1 MSESAPELLLV
12 NARLVLALVSALACG
27 VTTFSRITPPPCC
40 RLRRLQFVHAL
51 PILSGDQ
58 DYRTMARPHH
68 SYRPAAS
75 LHFVGDCRQIL
86 GLADRLLFHTTKY
99 VRHTAR
105 YEGGRHP
112 ASVWATPI
120 STAHVAKRQH
130 LAAWGWP
137 YSGPRAPGVSGVNA
151 GESLGPCRASCRER
165 QQVRGPVV
173 LAPKGRSGTLTRKRS
188 LVQIQYGP
196 RHFSKT
202 RLVAETWMG
211 ASDLPFWR
219 FVAGQSTSHGGLN
232 GRFYPA

>member
-27 VTTFSRITPPPCC
+27 VTTFSSITPPPCC
-40 RLRRLQFVHAL
+40 RLRRLQLVHAL

-58 DYRTMARPHH
+58 DYRAMARPHH

-105 YEGGRHP
+105 YEGGHHP
-112 ASVWATPI
+112 ASVWATPV

-130 LAAWGWP
+130 LAALGWP
-137 YSGPRAPGVSGVNA
+137 YSGPRAAGVSGVNA
-151 GESLGPCRASCRER
+151 GESLGPCRASRRER

-196 RHFSKT
+196 RHFSKSCLPLRTT
-202 RLVAETWMG
+202 RG
-211 ASDLPFWR
+211 ARLLR
-219 FVAGQSTSHGGLN
+219 VCRIVAGQSTSRCSLN
-232 GRFYPA
+232 